1 MTEASDPRLPFTV
14 RETLD
19 SVVAPAVRD
28 SVLSSA
34 LHRANLAEVPV
45 EPEPFLA
52 FVEGPLRTA
61 IIGTLGVELG
71 ESIVDELARLA
82 AHAGA
87 PSSSPN
93 ARWTGG
99 GAKGPHNTDRIA
111 LSPSW
116 AGSLQDPASAR
127 GERPITAERPI
138 TGIQASPPRVER
150 PVSSLTDPE
159 ARVAVARAP
168 RGEVRTPIGRVTPPF
183 REEHILTPR
192 EGARTLQSSRSTAPA
207 PPSSNAYPRG
217 TAEAIGVRGTR
228 TPQQA
233 VNRKLPY
240 VLVATQ
246 EVRLVQQL
254 SAWLDPRAAVM
265 RVRGLL
271 PLIQSL
277 EDASGSRL
285 VIILDCQRPSIRPTA
300 LAALAEELPP
310 DTQVVM
316 WGATPEME
324 QQVVLVSEQ
333 ARAWFVCSAHAE
345 AKDVAERCVE
355 LIR

>member
-34 LHRANLAEVPV
+34 LRQANLAEVPA
-45 EPEPFLA
+45 ELESFLA
-52 FVEGPLRTA
+52 FVEGPLRAA
-61 IIGTLGVELG
+61 IIGTVGLELG

-87 PSSSPN
+87 PSSSPH

-99 GAKGPHNTDRIA
+99 GGKGPHNTDRIA
-111 LSPSW
+111 LHPSW
-116 AGSLQDPASAR
+116 AGSLQEPATAH
-127 GERPITAERPI
+127 AERPI
-138 TGIQASPPRVER
+138 TGIQANGQRAER

-159 ARVAVARAP
+159 ARLAVARPP
-168 RGEVRTPIGRVTPPF
+168 RGEVRTPIGRVTPPL
-183 REEHILTPR
+183 REEHLVAPR
-192 EGARTLQSSRSTAPA
+192 EGTRTLQSTRSTAPS

-285 VIILDCQRPSIRPTA
+285 VIILDCQRPSIRPAA
-300 LAALAEELPP
+300 LAALAEELPA

-324 QQVVLVSEQ
+324 QQVVLVSEH